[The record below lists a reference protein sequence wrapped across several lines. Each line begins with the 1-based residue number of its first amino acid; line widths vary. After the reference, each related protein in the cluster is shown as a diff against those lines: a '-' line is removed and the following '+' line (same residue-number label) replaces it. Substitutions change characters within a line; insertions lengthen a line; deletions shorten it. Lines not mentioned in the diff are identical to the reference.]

1 MELQLG
7 VLMIT
12 LMDSLRLL
20 IIWTGLGKSLDL
32 SLIKITTYLP
42 SIRDRVHRNENFV
55 EIIPV

>member
-32 SLIKITTYLP
+32 SLIKITKYLLGFDFSP
-42 SIRDRVHRNENFV
+42 YS
-55 EIIPV
+55 